1 MALPLV
7 ENEEEAGKYVPI
19 FSRALEGSFIATSHL
34 SAAFRKNIRTMVLL
48 SCGNYQS
55 ELDSRTS
62 VLITK
67 RNDGAKYFA
76 AARAS
81 IPSVTPQWI
90 RDVFRTS
97 TFLNPGNYIVPPFS
111 KLVFCA
117 TGFTRDERQK
127 LQLKI
132 GLSGG
137 SWSPELKRS
146 VTHLIVDL
154 ENQDNNSKKLKYA
167 LQWGVK
173 LVSHAWVRA
182 CIENGFYCPTDDS
195 TKSLY
200 PALQSKTSSATHTND
215 PSPNTSD
222 GDEKGAPLPAV
233 STFARYAGL
242 TPAPAPVSRDTS
254 TVTSEESDPNTTN
267 HSSWM
272 NGSNIGNTPFRKVSV
287 RQSHLDLRSTINA
300 RRKVAHQPVIAEYDE
315 LEGDRPDD
323 VDTDSEDEA
332 GVVLASSQQPSRSAD
347 AAPQNG
353 RPQAD
358 QQLSR
363 NNKVPNPP
371 TEPPKRTTNTNIDSA
386 SLYEDLDRQ
395 TQEQLVSHA
404 LDVYF
409 KGPMMDEHEAHEAQH
424 NDQHLLEGSK
434 SFHFFDGV
442 TISII
447 GVPRKEELANLDDRR
462 KKQLEELESAE
473 EEFIERGGALVLPS
487 NSTRI
492 LVFNPSLITR
502 QEYAVIRDKEVLSS
516 DWLTDS
522 ILLELVQSPETYR
535 LTWSSEKHMFQS
547 MTPKFWTSSCVI
559 GSEKT
564 TPPKSSETLSSSRP
578 QFARSSITMPEK
590 DLPKPA
596 PPVQPPVAN
605 PTREPA
611 GEMVTLH
618 KRQILPPTSISASH
632 LLLKSA
638 LHVNTLRKMDK
649 IQRDGKKNAKNR
661 DHKLHRDTHE
671 HHRKTSSADDI
682 RDPTEA
688 RAQTTRATHERQK
701 AEAKLI
707 KSKPSS
713 SSHITTSRSGN
724 GPIFNEVQHMD
735 VKDLKQKV
743 EQRKVGLSMESESD
757 SDSIVGSPLTISAK
771 MHSAKKRKPSPTHEK
786 PLLDVHGV
794 KRWKAAES
802 VATPE
807 IHELPKPP
815 TTEDQHQESEEA
827 VNPSMFVD
835 AEPQES
841 KPSQDSNAPHL
852 ASMHSDPLDSLY
864 ASYRSPIPSSI
875 MTSDHD
881 AGDTGNEHRENGT
894 PVEGMVDFLT
904 QTMRGEHIKALPPPN
919 IESSR
924 PLEQEK
930 QSSIN
935 GAAHRHHEANIER
948 TAATSSR
955 MELDRE
961 EEEAQHG
968 RGGVERST
976 EVRLVTIQALTP
988 PSGPKKGGDNV
999 IVTLDRVE
1007 PQMKVVFGTV
1017 EAETISHPTMAR
1029 LWATAPPSAIALPV
1043 LISIIDG
1050 FGHKVNTDLRRF
1062 EYSYL

>member
-55 ELDSRTS
+55 TLDSRTS
-62 VLITK
+62 ILITK
-67 RNDGAKYFA
+67 RNEGAKYFA
-76 AARAS
+76 AARAN

-97 TFLNPGNYIVPPFS
+97 TFLNPGNYLVPPFS

-146 VTHLIVDL
+146 VTHLIVDF

-173 LVSHAWVRA
+173 IVSHAWVRA

-195 TKSLY
+195 TKGLY
-200 PALQSKTSSATHTND
+200 PPLQSINADSANTTNN

-222 GDEKGAPLPAV
+222 GDEKIAPIPAV

-254 TVTSEESDPNTTN
+254 TVTSEESDPNTTS

-287 RQSHLDLRSTINA
+287 RQSHLDLRSTLNN
-300 RRKVAHQPVIAEYDE
+300 RRKGVQQSTTVEYDE

-332 GVVLASSQQPSRSAD
+332 VLAPSQQPTTSSTKRDTHQAEQQSSRTD
-347 AAPQNG
+347 MAA
-353 RPQAD
+353 
-358 QQLSR
+358 
-363 NNKVPNPP
+363 KPP
-371 TEPPKRTTNTNIDSA
+371 SEPPKRVPNTHIDSA
-386 SLYEDLDRQ
+386 SLYEELDRQ

-409 KGPMMDEHEAHEAQH
+409 KGPIMDENDAHEAQQ

-434 SFHFFDGV
+434 SFHFFEGV

-447 GVPRKEELANLDDRR
+447 GVPRKEEYAALDDRM

-473 EEFIERGGALVLPS
+473 QEFIERGGSLALPTNS
-487 NSTRI
+487 NRI

-535 LTWSSEKHMFQS
+535 LMWSSEKHLFQS

-564 TPPKSSETLSSSRP
+564 ISPKSETLSSARP
-578 QFARSSITMPEK
+578 HFARSSITIPEK

-596 PPVQPPVAN
+596 PPVQPPTSN
-605 PTREPA
+605 SPRESA
-611 GEMVTLH
+611 GEMLTLN
-618 KRQILPPTSISASH
+618 KRHILPPTSISASH

-661 DHKLHRDTHE
+661 DNKLHRDSHE
-671 HHRKTSSADDI
+671 HHRKASSTDDI
-682 RDPTEA
+682 RDPTHS
-688 RAQTTRATHERQK
+688 RAHTTKPSHERQK
-701 AEAKLI
+701 SSEVKTI

-724 GPIFNEVQHMD
+724 GPIFDKVQHMD
-735 VKDLKQKV
+735 VTDLNQKL

-771 MHSAKKRKPSPTHEK
+771 MQSSKKRKPSPTHEK
-786 PLLDVHGV
+786 PLLDVQGV

-802 VATPE
+802 MELTD
-807 IHELPKPP
+807 IHALPPPP
-815 TTEDQHQESEEA
+815 TTTITTEELIDEAITAA
-827 VNPSMFVD
+827 V
-835 AEPQES
+835 EPTEA
-841 KPSQDSNAPHL
+841 KHSQDSNPANI
-852 ASMHSDPLDSLY
+852 ASIQSDPMDSLH
-864 ASYRSPIPSSI
+864 ASYRSPMPSSF
-875 MTSDHD
+875 MS
-881 AGDTGNEHRENGT
+881 EHEHIDIASVHHENDT

-904 QTMRGEHIKALPPPN
+904 QTMRGDHIKALPPKDAEHLRSLEHEKSSSNHGTSHHDPLN
-919 IESSR
+919 DRPAHPSSKMDLDDEESSQ
-924 PLEQEK
+924 PAPSALERAK
-930 QSSIN
+930 S
-935 GAAHRHHEANIER
+935 
-948 TAATSSR
+948 
-955 MELDRE
+955 
-961 EEEAQHG
+961 
-968 RGGVERST
+968 
-976 EVRLVTIQALTP
+976 RLVTIQALTP
-988 PSGPKKGGDNV
+988 SSGPKKGGDNV

-1050 FGHKVNTDLRRF
+1050 FGHKANSDLRRF